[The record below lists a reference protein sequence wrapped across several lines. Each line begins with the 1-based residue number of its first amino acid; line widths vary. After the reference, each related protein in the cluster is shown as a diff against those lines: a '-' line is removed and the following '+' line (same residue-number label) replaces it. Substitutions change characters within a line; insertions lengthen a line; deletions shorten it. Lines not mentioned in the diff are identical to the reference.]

1 MTSEHHA
8 HHGPGYATP
17 ADAMRAPRE
26 EVVYVAALHTG
37 TGIEEPDFLATVDV
51 DPDSPT
57 YGSIVARTPMPG
69 IGDELHHYGWQTC
82 SSAFDCCELERRYLI
97 VPGFRSSRVHIVDVA
112 TDPRAPRLH
121 KVIEPEELKAKTGL
135 SAPHTVSTACRATT
149 WS

>member
-1 MTSEHHA
+1 
-8 HHGPGYATP
+8 
-17 ADAMRAPRE
+17 
-26 EVVYVAALHTG
+26 
-37 TGIEEPDFLATVDV
+37 
-51 DPDSPT
+51 
-57 YGSIVARTPMPG
+57 MPG

-97 VPGFRSSRVHIVDVA
+97 VPGFRSSRVHVVDVA

-135 SAPHTVSTACRATT
+135 SAPTPSTACRATT